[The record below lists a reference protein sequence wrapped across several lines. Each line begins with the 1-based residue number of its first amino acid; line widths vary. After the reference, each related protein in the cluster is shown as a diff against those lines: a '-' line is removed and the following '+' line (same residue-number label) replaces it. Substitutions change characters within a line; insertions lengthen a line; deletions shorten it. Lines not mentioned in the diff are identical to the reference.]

1 MSNSTPMNQTSY
13 VPVIPPSV
21 SYGNS
26 VSVKRLNTGYDRMLR
41 SAKFTSEGV
50 SFLKCAFA
58 PPDFSVNK
66 INGVP
71 DTYEG
76 NSLVKK
82 HRLITPEKFS
92 NGRDH
97 YIWLAP
103 IPGVAYLQ
111 CTVGAGVPV
120 TATDQWIPVR
130 YSDYDNMFGVEVT
143 GNDSAKKVNKFR
155 FVSNHI
161 EIVPTVNQMQ
171 WSGSIQAWKVPIALT
186 PRQINNTTLDEMYS
200 YSGMESVNSTN
211 SNQYSGPFFNGVY
224 SGCFSE
230 SCDFEFSN
238 IIKGL
243 GPAVPNTVSG
253 GTDFTQI
260 GDGNTNGRIPGM
272 DNSFQNLIVKISGI
286 TTDNDSALVK
296 TWACVEYQVMS
307 DNDLYE
313 YQTSS
318 PRDDL
323 AIMAYKKLVSE
334 LPVGVCYMDNEN
346 FWRRV
351 LGLLRG
357 ASGALSMIPGPY
369 GAMAG
374 GVNMITT
381 GISELL

>member
-1 MSNSTPMNQTSY
+1 
-13 VPVIPPSV
+13 
-21 SYGNS
+21 
-26 VSVKRLNTGYDRMLR
+26 MLR

-58 PPDFSVNK
+58 PPDFAVNK

-71 DTYEG
+71 DSYEG

-82 HRLITPEKFS
+82 HRLITPETFS

-111 CTVGAGVPV
+111 CTVGAGSPV
-120 TATDQWIPVR
+120 TATDQWVPVY
-130 YSDYDNMFGVEVT
+130 YSDYINMFGSEST
-143 GNDSAKKVNKFR
+143 GNDSADKVNKFR
-155 FVSNHI
+155 FVSNHL

-171 WSGSIQAWKVPIALT
+171 WSGSIQAWKVSTALT
-186 PRQINNTTLDEMYS
+186 TRQTPSSSNDEMYAFT
-200 YSGMESVNSTN
+200 GMQSVNSTN

-230 SCDFEFSN
+230 NCEFN
-238 IIKGL
+238 FCNVIEGL
-243 GPAVPNTVSG
+243 GPAVPNTISA

-260 GDGNTNGRIPGM
+260 LGRIPGM
-272 DNSFQNLIVKISGI
+272 DNGFQSLIVKISGI

-296 TWACVEYQVMS
+296 TWACVEYQVQAGT
-307 DNDLYE
+307 DLYE
-313 YQTSS
+313 YQTCS

-323 AIMAYKKLVSE
+323 AVMAYKKLVSE

-351 LGLLRG
+351 LALLKG
-357 ASGALSMIPGPY
+357 ASGALSFLPGPY
-369 GAMAG
+369 GAVAG
-374 GVNMITT
+374 GVNLITT

>member
-1 MSNSTPMNQTSY
+1 MSNSTPMNQSSY

-26 VSVKRLNTGYDRMLR
+26 VSVKRLNTGYERMLR
-41 SAKFTSEGV
+41 SAKFTPEGV

-58 PPDFSVNK
+58 PPDFAVNK

-82 HRLITPEKFS
+82 HRLITPEKFE

-103 IPGVAYLQ
+103 IPGVAYLE
-111 CTVGAGVPV
+111 CRVGAGAPV
-120 TATDQWIPVR
+120 TATDQWTPVR
-130 YSDYDNMFGVEVT
+130 YSDYDSMFGVEVT

-186 PRQINNTTLDEMYS
+186 PRQINNNTLDEMYS

-211 SNQYSGPFFNGVY
+211 SNQYSGPFFNGIY
-224 SGCFSE
+224 AGCFSE

-238 IIKGL
+238 VIKGL

-260 GDGNTNGRIPGM
+260 GTGGTNGRIPGM
-272 DNSFQNLIVKISGI
+272 DNSFQNMIVKISGI

-296 TWACVEYQVMS
+296 TWACVEYQVMA

-357 ASGALSMIPGPY
+357 VSGALSVVPGPY

-374 GVNMITT
+374 GVNMITS

>member
-1 MSNSTPMNQTSY
+1 M
-13 VPVIPPSV
+13 IPPSV

-26 VSVKRLNTGYDRMLR
+26 AGIKRINAGYQKLMR
-41 SAKFTSEGV
+41 SKFSSEGV

-66 INGVP
+66 ISGVP

-82 HRLITPEKFS
+82 HRLISPETFS

-103 IPGVAYLQ
+103 IPGVSHLSLI
-111 CTVGAGVPV
+111 TGAGTPV
-120 TATDQWIPVR
+120 TQTDLWTPHY
-130 YSDYDNMFGVEVT
+130 YSDYPSMFGTDATGQQTADIVT
-143 GNDSAKKVNKFR
+143 KFR

-171 WSGSIQAWKVPIALT
+171 WSGSIQAFKVPISLL
-186 PRQINNTTLDEMYS
+186 PRQSSGVVSNDEFYS
-200 YSGMESVNSTN
+200 YSGMQAVNSTN

-224 SGCFSE
+224 SGCFSQN
-230 SCDFEFSN
+230 CEFN
-238 IIKGL
+238 FQQIIEGL
-243 GPAVPNTVSG
+243 GPRVPNTIKLG
-253 GTDFTQI
+253 QDFTSI
-260 GDGNTNGRIPGM
+260 DGFIPGM
-272 DNSFQNLIVKISGI
+272 DNGFESLIIKISGI
-286 TTDNDSALVK
+286 TTDNNAALVK
-296 TWACVEYQVMS
+296 TWACVEYQVLAGTA
-307 DNDLYE
+307 LYE

-318 PRDDL
+318 PNDQM
-323 AIMAYKKLVSE
+323 AIMAYKKLISE

-351 LGLLRG
+351 LNLIRG
-357 ASGALSMIPGPY
+357 VSGALSVVPGPY
-369 GAMAG
+369 GAVAT

-381 GISELL
+381 GINDLL